1 MLLLRRIPLDG
12 RFGSLYLPPVPN
24 SQVGLVGGTAPT
36 AQKAVGVFSLFD
48 KLILKGC
55 VGGAVLSCCSRIE
68 WSVRFFAGFYLVE
81 DWKDVFV
88 REVFVKCC
96 VDVFRHVD

>member
-1 MLLLRRIPLDG
+1 MTTRPGAYIYRPSPTVRLASSG
-12 RFGSLYLPPVPN
+12 ALPPWPKRLWVF
-24 SQVGLVGGTAPT
+24 
-36 AQKAVGVFSLFD
+36 FSLFD

-55 VGGAVLSCCSRIE
+55 VGGAVLGCCSRIE

-88 REVFVKCC
+88 REVFVNAALTCFGMLISSGLNLR
-96 VDVFRHVD
+96 V

>member
-1 MLLLRRIPLDG
+1 M
-12 RFGSLYLPPVPN
+12 F
-24 SQVGLVGGTAPT
+24 
-36 AQKAVGVFSLFD
+36 FSLFD

-55 VGGAVLSCCSRIE
+55 VGGAVLGCCSRIE
-68 WSVRFFAGFYLVE
+68 WSVRFFSGFYLVE